1 MSKGLIN
8 KVFDKET
15 TRREFLKLTGKGV
28 AGFAVTSSILSMFG
42 FGEEAMAATA
52 LPEGLLVV
60 DRSKCTGCQR
70 CEITCTLQNDG
81 KVQPFLSRI
90 KVGENYN
97 FGTIGPKIN
106 YQYEDGQMG
115 NLKMSPVTCKQC
127 REPFCANACPNGAI
141 VADARTGA
149 RVVLKDKCVGCGVCT
164 EACPWNLPTIDTEN
178 GYATKC
184 TTCGS
189 CVRGC
194 PTDALKVIKWED
206 ISKAHF
212 FSKR

>member
-1 MSKGLIN
+1 MSKDLVK

-15 TRREFLKLTGKGV
+15 TRREFLKLTGKGI

-42 FGEEAMAATA
+42 FGEEAIAATA

-81 KVQPFLSRI
+81 KIQPFISRI
-90 KVGENYN
+90 KVSENYN
-97 FGTIGPKIN
+97 FGTSGPKMN

-115 NLKMSPVTCKQC
+115 NLKMAPVTCKQC
-127 REPFCANACPNGAI
+127 REPFCANACPKNAI
-141 VADARTGA
+141 VADPNTGA
-149 RVVLKDKCVGCGVCT
+149 RVVVKDKCVGCGTCA
-164 EACPWNLPTIDTEN
+164 EACPWSLPTIDPETN
-178 GYATKC
+178 KATKC
-184 TTCGS
+184 VTCGA
-189 CVRGC
+189 CVKAC
-194 PTDALKVIKWED
+194 PTKALSIISWED

>member
-8 KVFDKET
+8 RVFDKET
-15 TRREFLKLTGKGV
+15 TRREFLKLTGKGI

-52 LPEGLLVV
+52 LPDGLLVV

-70 CEITCTLQNDG
+70 CEITYTLQNDG

-97 FGTIGPKIN
+97 FGVTGPKIN
-106 YQYEDGQMG
+106 YQFEDGQMG

-127 REPFCANACPNGAI
+127 REPFCANACLNGAI
-141 VADARTGA
+141 VADSRTGA
-149 RVVLKDKCVGCGVCT
+149 RVVLKDKCIGCGTCS
-164 EACPWNLPTIDTEN
+164 EACPWNLPTIDTES

-184 TTCGS
+184 VTCGA
-189 CVRGC
+189 CVRG
-194 PTDALKVIKWED
+194 LSLIH
-206 ISKAHF
+206 I
-212 FSKR
+212 

>member
-97 FGTIGPKIN
+97 FGTTGPKIN

-141 VADARTGA
+141 AADARTGA

-206 ISKAHF
+206 ISKAYF

>member
-8 KVFDKET
+8 RVFDKET
-15 TRREFLKLTGKGV
+15 TRREFLKLTGKGI

-52 LPEGLLVV
+52 LPDGLLVV

-97 FGTIGPKIN
+97 
-106 YQYEDGQMG
+106 
-115 NLKMSPVTCKQC
+115 
-127 REPFCANACPNGAI
+127 
-141 VADARTGA
+141 
-149 RVVLKDKCVGCGVCT
+149 
-164 EACPWNLPTIDTEN
+164 W
-178 GYATKC
+178 TKNKL
-184 TTCGS
+184 S
-189 CVRGC
+189 
-194 PTDALKVIKWED
+194 I
-206 ISKAHF
+206 
-212 FSKR
+212 